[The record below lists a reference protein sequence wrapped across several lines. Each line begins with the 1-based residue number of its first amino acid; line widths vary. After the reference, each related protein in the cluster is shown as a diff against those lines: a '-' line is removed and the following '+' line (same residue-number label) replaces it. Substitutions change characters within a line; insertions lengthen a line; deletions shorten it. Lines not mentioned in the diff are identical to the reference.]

1 VYFWPDMGDN
11 DWLNNGNGNKNIS
24 TSNDRWAN
32 KGCPRQAITPL
43 TNTKSTLVD
52 AITALQAIGVQ
63 RTHVNVG
70 AAWGWRLLSPS
81 WRGLWGGTM
90 DANELPLDYDEPLSQ
105 KAAIIMTDG
114 MNTMTDYSAFGRVTN
129 GELGSTN
136 PDADTI
142 TTTLDNKLK
151 TVCNNMKANGIIVY
165 TVLFQT
171 NEQSAK
177 DVMKE
182 CASQEDYF
190 FDTTTGDDLKTAFRA
205 IGDSLSKLRISR

>member
-1 VYFWPDMGDN
+1 M
-11 DWLNNGNGNKNIS
+11 
-24 TSNDRWAN
+24 
-32 KGCPRQAITPL
+32 
-43 TNTKSTLVD
+43 
-52 AITALQAIGVQ
+52 
-63 RTHVNVG
+63 
-70 AAWGWRLLSPS
+70 
-81 WRGLWGGTM
+81 
-90 DANELPLDYDEPLSQ
+90 
-105 KAAIIMTDG
+105 
-114 MNTMTDYSAFGRVTN
+114 TN
-129 GELGSTN
+129 GALGSTN
-136 PDADTI
+136 PDAHTV